1 MIATIYNTDLRL
13 YTVFIFQEE
22 DCPEFA
28 DTLVYELRLTGVQ
41 SRSLTANQTS
51 CRSELCDESF
61 SLNFSGKRANV
72 TGYNLSLRARNN
84 IGSSE
89 AVMYQLSKLCVLL
102 SNLDTVLIFSGK
114 FCA

>member
-1 MIATIYNTDLRL
+1 M
-13 YTVFIFQEE
+13 
-22 DCPEFA
+22 
-28 DTLVYELRLTGVQ
+28 YELRLTGVQ